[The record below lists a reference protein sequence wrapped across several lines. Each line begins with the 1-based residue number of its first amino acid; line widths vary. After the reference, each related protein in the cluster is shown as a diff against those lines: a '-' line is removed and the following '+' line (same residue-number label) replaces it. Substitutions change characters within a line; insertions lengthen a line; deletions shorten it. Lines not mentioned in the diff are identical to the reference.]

1 MNKNHNLFRLIIN
14 DPKQLIHQILT
25 FLDSHL
31 SFYILDNQGAETA
44 QFNQITDGQHIQ
56 SKLAEHFGAS
66 SGNAMQSNH
75 LNAAAGFGQAKAIG
89 GDEHSNLG

>member
-1 MNKNHNLFRLIIN
+1 M
-14 DPKQLIHQILT
+14 
-25 FLDSHL
+25 
-31 SFYILDNQGAETA
+31 A
-44 QFNQITDGQHIQ
+44 QMVDGHHIQ